1 MSDFKKDLT
10 FLCQEMSA
18 PGKSGGEKERQA
30 EMQKAQR
37 ETGRIGTSFDKS
49 FRENM
54 VFQATLVFFFLMT
67 FVVGFK
73 RKPVV

>member
-54 VFQATLVFFFLMT
+54 VFQATLVFFFFMT

>member
-1 MSDFKKDLT
+1 
-10 FLCQEMSA
+10 MSA

-37 ETGRIGTSFDKS
+37 EAGRIGTSFDKS

-54 VFQATLVFFFLMT
+54 VFQATLVFFFFMT